1 MFRLVVLGIDEPV
14 RETFHASLKLNHK
27 TLETLGLSQAQAVDR
42 VERFRRYDEDVLKNR
57 RWSTMTKP
65 S

>member
-1 MFRLVVLGIDEPV
+1 MFRLVVLGTDEPV
-14 RETFHASLKLNHK
+14 REAFHASLKLNHK

-42 VERFRRYDEDVLKNR
+42 VERSRRYDEDVLKNR